1 MGGAV
6 SVPGDCPD
14 SVTKEKAQEICGD
27 KWDEKKWDAGA
38 KGAADVPKAAFE
50 QGLQK
55 KRRLSLIG
63 TENEGKDLAEIT
75 QKDSAVAVAK
85 NAEITAAA
93 DADKPKIL
101 VDSMKEQWAAKAD
114 MDVEYAS
121 WALSCLATLCQKGEG
136 ARKTLLDLGAA
147 SIVLDYMESEEAP
160 ALTSDI
166 FTQWQGTQAIG
177 NFCCDEA
184 TADAFGE
191 RGLHAVVD
199 AIANTDVSELSF
211 TAMRAIKQLLSN
223 SAKLKE
229 AAKGEKA
236 DEAIVGL
243 MELFPDY
250 MQLKF
255 MGTEL
260 VKQINPENPAGN
272 PPAPIKKKGR
282 RLSLVGT
289 ADEGKG
295 LAEITQKDSAV
306 AVAKNAEI
314 TAAADADKPK
324 ILVDSLKE
332 QWAAKADMDVEY
344 ASWAFSCLAT
354 LCQKGEETRKTLLD
368 LGAASLVLDYME
380 SAEAPALTS
389 DIFTQWQGTQAIGNF
404 CCDEATADA
413 FGERGLHAIVDAIAN
428 TDVSELSFTAMRALK
443 QLLSNSPKLMDVA
456 KADKADEAIN
466 ELMAMF
472 PDYMQLKFM
481 GTELVKQINPDAA
494 TAAA

>member
-6 SVPGDCPD
+6 SVPADCPD
-14 SVTKEKAQEICGD
+14 PVTKDKAQEICGD
-27 KWDEKKWDAGA
+27 KWDEKKWEAEG
-38 KGAADVPKAAFE
+38 KGAVEVAKSVFE
-50 QGLQK
+50 KGLQK

-75 QKDSAVAVAK
+75 QKDSEVAVKK
-85 NAEITAAA
+85 NEEITAAA

-121 WALSCLATLCQKGEG
+121 WALSCIATLCQKGEDV
-136 ARKTLLDLGAA
+136 RKTLLDLGAPG
-147 SIVLDYMESEEAP
+147 IMMDYMESEAAP

-166 FTQWQGTQAIG
+166 FTQWQGTQAMG
-177 NFCCDEA
+177 NFCCDTA
-184 TADAFGE
+184 TAEAFGE

-199 AIANTDVSELSF
+199 AINNTDVSELSF

-223 SAKLKE
+223 SEKLKE
-229 AAKGEKA
+229 AAKAEKA

-260 VKQINPENPAGN
+260 VKQINPDNASVAAAAA
-272 PPAPIKKKGR
+272 APIQKRGR

-295 LAEITQKDSAV
+295 LADIKRRNSVIAMEKDTEIK
-306 AVAKNAEI
+306 
-314 TAAADADKPK
+314 AAADADKPK
-324 ILVDSLKE
+324 VLIDSMKE
-332 QWAAKADMDVEY
+332 QWAAKADMEEEY
-344 ASWAFSCLAT
+344 ASWALSCLAE
-354 LCQKGEETRKTLLD
+354 LCQKGEETRKVLLD
-368 LGAASLVLDYME
+368 LGAVGLMLDYME
-380 SAEAPALTS
+380 CSEAPALTN

-404 CCDEATADA
+404 CCDTATADA
-413 FGERGLHAIVDAIAN
+413 FGERGLHAVVDAITN

-443 QLLSNSPKLMDVA
+443 QLLSNSEKLMDVA
-456 KADKADEAIN
+456 KNDKADEAIT
-466 ELMAMF
+466 ELMGMF

-481 GTELVKQINPDAA
+481 GTELVKQINPGAA
-494 TAAA
+494 TA

>member
-1 MGGAV
+1 
-6 SVPGDCPD
+6 VPADCPD
-14 SVTKEKAQEICGD
+14 SVTKEKAQEICGEH
-27 KWDEKKWDAGA
+27 WNEKKWDAEA
-38 KGAADVPKAAFE
+38 KGAADVPKADFE
-50 QGLQK
+50 KGLQK

-63 TENEGKDLAEIT
+63 TENEGKD
-75 QKDSAVAVAK
+75 
-85 NAEITAAA
+85 
-93 DADKPKIL
+93 
-101 VDSMKEQWAAKAD
+101 
-114 MDVEYAS
+114 
-121 WALSCLATLCQKGEG
+121 
-136 ARKTLLDLGAA
+136 
-147 SIVLDYMESEEAP
+147 
-160 ALTSDI
+160 
-166 FTQWQGTQAIG
+166 
-177 NFCCDEA
+177 
-184 TADAFGE
+184 
-191 RGLHAVVD
+191 
-199 AIANTDVSELSF
+199 
-211 TAMRAIKQLLSN
+211 
-223 SAKLKE
+223 
-229 AAKGEKA
+229 
-236 DEAIVGL
+236 
-243 MELFPDY
+243 
-250 MQLKF
+250 
-255 MGTEL
+255 
-260 VKQINPENPAGN
+260 
-272 PPAPIKKKGR
+272 
-282 RLSLVGT
+282 
-289 ADEGKG
+289 

-380 SAEAPALTS
+380 SEEAPALTS